1 MTTSMNWTPTH
12 FPAAMRSLSPSTRA
26 KAIELA
32 NLMMAN
38 GGVDRQEA
46 IQASI
51 IEARRQ
57 ARASYPDTQTQS
69 AYNFPQA

>member
-1 MTTSMNWTPTH
+1 MMTFMNWTPTH
-12 FPAAMRSLSPSTRA
+12 FPAAMRSLSPSTRE

-32 NLMMAN
+32 NLMMAR
-38 GGVDRQEA
+38 GDVDRQEA

-57 ARASYPDTQTQS
+57 ARAAYPDTQSTS
-69 AYNFPQA
+69 VYTFPQA

>member
-1 MTTSMNWTPTH
+1 MMTSMNWTPTH

-32 NLMMAN
+32 NLLMAR
-38 GGVDRQEA
+38 GDMDRQEA

-51 IEARRQ
+51 LEARRQ
-57 ARASYPDTQTQS
+57 ARAMYPDTQNSSVYT
-69 AYNFPQA
+69 FPQA